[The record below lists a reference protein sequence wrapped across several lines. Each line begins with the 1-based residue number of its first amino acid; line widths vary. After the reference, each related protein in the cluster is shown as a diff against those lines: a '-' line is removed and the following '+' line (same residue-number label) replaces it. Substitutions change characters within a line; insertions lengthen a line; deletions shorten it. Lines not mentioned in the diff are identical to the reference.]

1 MPINVPR
8 SRTQETPVIANPRTF
23 RCPNCNE
30 MINDSMT
37 QCRYCNVPVDPGVA
51 QLIAERQEKANQ
63 SYSDASYL
71 RTAAVAMYVFLGL
84 SYVPVIGLLFGWGF
98 VITFI
103 VVLVLLIRWQV
114 KFGSLVTND
123 ADYLKAR
130 RSWRLSLIL
139 WIVAIFLGF
148 IIPFLIQLVLVVATR

>member
-1 MPINVPR
+1 
-8 SRTQETPVIANPRTF
+8 VIATTPRTF

-37 QCRYCNVPVDPGVA
+37 QCRYCNVPVDPAVA
-51 QLIAERQEKANQ
+51 QLVADRQEQANQ

-71 RTAAVAMYVFLGL
+71 RTAVVAIYVLMGLGFIL
-84 SYVPVIGLLFGWGF
+84 PFVGWGS
-98 VITFI
+98 VIIFF

-114 KFGSLVTND
+114 RFGRLVTND

-130 RSWRLSLIL
+130 RSWRLSLVLWLAVIPVRIIV
-139 WIVAIFLGF
+139 WIVIYLLFA
-148 IIPFLIQLVLVVATR
+148 VATR

>member
-1 MPINVPR
+1 M
-8 SRTQETPVIANPRTF
+8 IANPRTF

-37 QCRYCNVPVDPGVA
+37 QCRYCSVPVDPAVA

-63 SYSDASYL
+63 SYSDASFL
-71 RTAAVAMYVFLGL
+71 RTAVVAMYVFMGL
-84 SYVPVIGLLFGWGF
+84 SYIPLVPLVGWGF
-98 VITFI
+98 LVTFI

-114 KFGSLVTND
+114 RFGRLVTND

-130 RSWRLSLIL
+130 RSWRLSLVL
-139 WIVAIFLGF
+139 WLVT
-148 IIPFLIQLVLVVATR
+148 IPVGFLIRVLFYFLFAAATR

>member
-1 MPINVPR
+1 M
-8 SRTQETPVIANPRTF
+8 IATTPRTF

-37 QCRYCNVPVDPGVA
+37 QCRYCNVPVDPAVA
-51 QLIAERQEKANQ
+51 QLVADRQEQANQ

-71 RTAAVAMYVFLGL
+71 RTAVVAIYVLMGLGFIL
-84 SYVPVIGLLFGWGF
+84 PFVGWGS
-98 VITFI
+98 VIIFF

-114 KFGSLVTND
+114 RFGRLVTND

-130 RSWRLSLIL
+130 RSWRLSLVLWLAVIPVRIIV
-139 WIVAIFLGF
+139 WIVIYLLFA
-148 IIPFLIQLVLVVATR
+148 VATR

>member
-1 MPINVPR
+1 M
-8 SRTQETPVIANPRTF
+8 IANPRTF

-37 QCRYCNVPVDPGVA
+37 QCRYCSVPVDPAVA

-63 SYSDASYL
+63 SYSDASFL
-71 RTAAVAMYVFLGL
+71 RTAVVAMYVFMGL
-84 SYVPVIGLLFGWGF
+84 SYIPLVPLVGWGF
-98 VITFI
+98 LVTFI

-114 KFGSLVTND
+114 RFGRLVTND

-130 RSWRLSLIL
+130 RSWRLSLVL
-139 WIVAIFLGF
+139 WLVTIPLGF
-148 IIPFLIQLVLVVATR
+148 LVRVLFYFLFAAATR

>member
-1 MPINVPR
+1 MIA
-8 SRTQETPVIANPRTF
+8 ANPRTF

-37 QCRYCNVPVDPGVA
+37 QCRYCNVPVDPAVA

-63 SYSDASYL
+63 SYSDASFL
-71 RTAAVAMYVFLGL
+71 RTSVVAIYVLMALGYIL
-84 SYVPVIGLLFGWGF
+84 PFVGWGSLIIF
-98 VITFI
+98 F

-114 KFGSLVTND
+114 KFGQLVTND

-130 RSWRLSLIL
+130 RSWRLSLVL
-139 WIVAIFLGF
+139 WLLVIPTVIVIRVIIYFLF
-148 IIPFLIQLVLVVATR
+148 AVATR

>member
-1 MPINVPR
+1 M
-8 SRTQETPVIANPRTF
+8 IANPRTF

-37 QCRYCNVPVDPGVA
+37 QCRYCNVPVDPAVA

-63 SYSDASYL
+63 SYSDASFL
-71 RTAAVAMYVFLGL
+71 RTAVVAMYVFMGL
-84 SYVPVIGLLFGWGF
+84 SYIPYVPLVGWGF
-98 VITFI
+98 LVTFI

-114 KFGSLVTND
+114 RFGSLVTND

-130 RSWRLSLIL
+130 RSWRLSLVL
-139 WIVAIFLGF
+139 WVVAILLGF
-148 IIPFLIQLVLVVATR
+148 IVRFVIYFLLALAATR